1 VHASAPPAFNRL
13 AEETAARASQP
24 GAGDLVFKFR
34 VSDFEWREGGGFA
47 PQGTDFFKAG
57 RLSVGKTLADR
68 EVDGHIQKL
77 LRLNLVLGSL
87 EVKGDEALEF
97 PRIRD
102 NLPPLIL
109 ALPPF
114 NLESLAGKAE
124 IGIFPHTPAFTGKS
138 KDIAFQRLFKNRGK
152 REDMSREIGDEM
164 TLDNYVFLR

>member
-1 VHASAPPAFNRL
+1 M
-13 AEETAARASQP
+13 T
-24 GAGDLVFKFR
+24 G
-34 VSDFEWREGGGFA
+34 
-47 PQGTDFFKAG
+47 
-57 RLSVGKTLADR
+57 GKTLADW
-68 EVDGHIQKL
+68 EIDGHIQKF

-109 ALPPF
+109 ALPPL

-152 REDMSREIGDEM
+152 REVMSREIGD
-164 TLDNYVFLR
+164 DFGQFRVFALISGQGLIKKEVALVSEEIEEWD